1 MPNINLK
8 ELPMKAHYFFYYGAL
23 SGFLPFIGVLIK
35 DRGVSAV
42 EVGLIYTVAP
52 FFSAASKPI
61 FGAIVDHSR
70 KIKVVILSF
79 LICIMATFAAIN
91 FLPAAAQ
98 GVTEGNGSTQLN
110 LSISVT
116 PEDIA
121 SRSHVIPLSQLNLTQ
136 PALVDLSC
144 HLTCIREGNQSEND
158 VQYESV
164 RVRANVSDTNLTL
177 RFPAG
182 EVENVSG
189 TCNIFCP
196 LTGRGA
202 AAASGSV
209 LATAVFWLYCIFVTV
224 NYAAIGCANSL
235 TDTGCFELLESEGA
249 DSKSR
254 FGLHRLWGTV
264 GWGIFAAGSGYLIDG
279 LKGTSG
285 PSSRTDYSAGLYLAA
300 ALMLVD
306 AACVCIC
313 DIRKSKSTESI
324 AKDVF
329 RLVYKDSR
337 VWFLLLDATIGGVF
351 VGIVWQYHFWY
362 LDNLGASSALM
373 GATVAVR
380 SFAELPVFVC
390 AGWAIGK
397 AGHVFVLRAA
407 LVSMALSFAL
417 YSIIVN
423 PWVTLPVELLLG
435 LALGAFFTAIPS
447 YAEEVAPPGTEATT
461 MGLVMGFFEGIGT
474 ALGGMVGGAGF
485 EWLGGASTF
494 QLVAVA
500 GFTWCLL
507 AYALDASFAYLA
519 RAGKPGRSATAKR
532 RAAAPPS
539 EHGSGGEVA
548 SAEKSAYV
556 YSPVETNV

>member
-1 MPNINLK
+1 MVTVNMK
-8 ELPMKAHYFFYYGAL
+8 ELPMKTHYFFYYGAL

-61 FGAIVDHSR
+61 FGAIVDHS
-70 KIKVVILSF
+70 KQIKVVIFSF
-79 LICIMATFAAIN
+79 LLCITTTFAAIN
-91 FLPAAAQ
+91 FLPVASQRLAAH
-98 GVTEGNGSTQLN
+98 ERSLN
-110 LSISVT
+110 LSFPIN
-116 PEDIA
+116 PEEVLGT
-121 SRSHVIPLSQLNLTQ
+121 SLVIPLAE
-136 PALVDLSC
+136 P
-144 HLTCIREGNQSEND
+144 
-158 VQYESV
+158 
-164 RVRANVSDTNLTL
+164 NLTL
-177 RFPAG
+177 PNGMKVPCDLFCANQTLKHQPARIDIFAKVS
-182 EVENVSG
+182 EMNLTISLPEKVENTSG
-189 TCNIFCP
+189 PCRILCRHSTEP
-196 LTGRGA
+196 
-202 AAASGSV
+202 ASESV
-209 LATAVFWLYCIFVTV
+209 LITAVFWLYCIFVTI

-249 DSKSR
+249 DSKTR

-279 LKGTSG
+279 LKEANGN
-285 PSSRTDYSAGLYLAA
+285 SSTATDYSVGFYLAA
-300 ALMLVD
+300 ALMFVD
-306 AACVCIC
+306 ALCVLFC
-313 DIRKSKSTESI
+313 DIRKSKSTKNI

-329 RLVYKDSR
+329 RLVYRDSR

-362 LDNLGASSALM
+362 LDHLGASSGLM
-373 GATVAVR
+373 GASVAVR

-407 LVSMALSFAL
+407 LISMAVSFAL

-423 PWVTLPVELLLG
+423 PWLTLPVELLLG

-494 QLVAVA
+494 QLVALA
-500 GFTWCLL
+500 GFIWCVL
-507 AYALDASFAYLA
+507 AYALHATLACILGTRRRRTSVSKKGTAVSAAELPSRGAASSVVKRTYAYT
-519 RAGKPGRSATAKR
+519 S
-532 RAAAPPS
+532 
-539 EHGSGGEVA
+539 VQ
-548 SAEKSAYV
+548 
-556 YSPVETNV
+556 TNV

>member
-1 MPNINLK
+1 MAKINLK

-61 FGAIVDHSR
+61 FGAIVDRSK

-79 LICIMATFAAIN
+79 LICIMGTFAAIN
-91 FLPAAAQ
+91 FLPAVTG
-98 GVTEGNGSTQLN
+98 GVTGGASSTHN
-110 LSISVT
+110 LLL
-116 PEDIA
+116 
-121 SRSHVIPLSQLNLTQ
+121 VIPIAALNFTQ
-136 PALVDLSC
+136 MASVDPFCDLSC
-144 HLTCIREGNQSEND
+144 VQQGNQSVNNVQHEN
-158 VQYESV
+158 V
-164 RVRANVSDTNLTL
+164 RVRANVSEMNLTL
-177 RFPAG
+177 SFPPSDY
-182 EVENVSG
+182 ENVSG
-189 TCNIFCP
+189 ACTTFCAFMDSGP
-196 LTGRGA
+196 EL
-202 AAASGSV
+202 ASGSV

-235 TDTGCFELLESEGA
+235 TDTGCFELLESEGP
-249 DSKSR
+249 DSKNR

-264 GWGIFAAGSGYLIDG
+264 GWGVFAAGSGYLIDG
-279 LKGTSG
+279 LKGTND
-285 PSSRTDYSAGLYLAA
+285 PSSRTDYSAGFYLAA

-306 AACVCIC
+306 AACVRIC

-390 AGWAIGK
+390 AGWTIGK
-397 AGHVFVLRAA
+397 TGHVFVMRAA
-407 LVSMALSFAL
+407 LVSMAVSFVL

-494 QLVAVA
+494 QLVAAA
-500 GFTWCLL
+500 GFAWCLL
-507 AYALDASFAYLA
+507 AYALDSSLAYLA
-519 RAGKPGRSATAKR
+519 RSGRQGRSAKAKK
-532 RAAAPPS
+532 RAAAALSS
-539 EHGSGGEVA
+539 ELGSGSDVV
-548 SAEKSAYV
+548 SAERKPYAYT
-556 YSPVETNV
+556 PVETNV

>member
-1 MPNINLK
+1 
-8 ELPMKAHYFFYYGAL
+8 MKAHYFFYYGAL

-61 FGAIVDHSR
+61 FGAIVDHSK
-70 KIKVVILSF
+70 KIKVVIFSF
-79 LICIMATFAAIN
+79 LLCITATFAAIN
-91 FLPAAAQ
+91 FLPVVSQ
-98 GVTEGNGSTQLN
+98 RLTPHERSLN
-110 LSISVT
+110 LSVPVDPGQILGR
-116 PEDIA
+116 
-121 SRSHVIPLSQLNLTQ
+121 SRVIPLAELNLTWPTEMAVPCNLFCVNESLRHPLGQ
-136 PALVDLSC
+136 SVD
-144 HLTCIREGNQSEND
+144 IFAEVSEM
-158 VQYESV
+158 
-164 RVRANVSDTNLTL
+164 NLTFS
-177 RFPAG
+177 FPK
-182 EVENVSG
+182 EVENTSG
-189 TCNIFCP
+189 PCRILCHQIAEP
-196 LTGRGA
+196 
-202 AAASGSV
+202 ASQSV
-209 LATAVFWLYCIFVTV
+209 LITAVFWLYCVFVTV

-249 DSKSR
+249 DSKTR

-264 GWGIFAAGSGYLIDG
+264 GWGIFAAGSGYLIDV
-279 LKGTSG
+279 LKKANGNL
-285 PSSRTDYSAGLYLAA
+285 PSATDYSAGFYLAT
-300 ALMLVD
+300 ALMFLD
-306 AACVCIC
+306 TVCIFFC
-313 DIRKSKSTESI
+313 DIRKSKSTENI

-362 LDNLGASSALM
+362 LDHLGASSGLM
-373 GATVAVR
+373 GASVAVR

-407 LVSMALSFAL
+407 LISMAASFAL
-417 YSIIVN
+417 YSIIVD
-423 PWVTLPVELLLG
+423 PWVTLAVELLLG

-494 QLVAVA
+494 QLVALA
-500 GFTWCLL
+500 GFIWCVL
-507 AYALDASFAYLA
+507 AYALDASLDCLMGTRRRRPAA
-519 RAGKPGRSATAKR
+519 AKR
-532 RAAAPPS
+532 GTAASSS
-539 EHGSGGEVA
+539 ELASSSVA
-548 SAEKSAYV
+548 SSVAKRTYAYTSV
-556 YSPVETNV
+556 QTNV

>member
-1 MPNINLK
+1 MANINLR

-61 FGAIVDHSR
+61 FGAIVDHS
-70 KIKVVILSF
+70 KQIKVVILSF
-79 LICIMATFAAIN
+79 LLCVLTTFAAIN
-91 FLPAAAQ
+91 FLPAVAER
-98 GVTEGNGSTQLN
+98 VTEGEGSTHN

-116 PEDIA
+116 PEDITTR
-121 SRSHVIPLSQLNLTQ
+121 SRVIYMPELNLTR
-136 PALVDLSC
+136 PALLDLSC
-144 HLTCIREGNQSEND
+144 NLTCVHEGNQSVNN
-158 VQYESV
+158 VLSQSI
-164 RVRANVSDTNLTL
+164 RVHGNVSETNITL
-177 RFPAG
+177 SFPPR
-182 EVENVSG
+182 ELENVTG
-189 TCNIFCP
+189 ACTVFCP
-196 LTGRGA
+196 LTDRGPQPT
-202 AAASGSV
+202 SGSV

-235 TDTGCFELLESEGA
+235 TDTGCFELLESEGV

-279 LKGTSG
+279 LKGIG
-285 PSSRTDYSAGLYLAA
+285 GASSPTDYSAGFYLAA

-306 AACVCIC
+306 AVCVCIC
-313 DIRKSKSTESI
+313 DIRKSKSAENI
-324 AKDVF
+324 AKDVS
-329 RLVYKDSR
+329 RLIYKDSR

-373 GATVAVR
+373 GASVAVR

-397 AGHVFVLRAA
+397 TGHVLILRAA
-407 LVSMALSFAL
+407 LVSMAVSFAL
-417 YSIIVN
+417 YSIIIN
-423 PWVTLPVELLLG
+423 PWVTLLVELLLG

-500 GFTWCLL
+500 GFAWCVL
-507 AYALDASFAYLA
+507 AYALDASLAYLA
-519 RAGKPGRSATAKR
+519 GAGKRGRSATAKR

-539 EHGSGGEVA
+539 EVGSSSGVL
-548 SAEKSAYV
+548 SAEKRTYAYTSV
-556 YSPVETNV
+556 QTNV

>member
-1 MPNINLK
+1 MPNVNLK

-35 DRGVSAV
+35 DRGVPAV

-61 FGAIVDHSR
+61 FGAIVDHSK

-91 FLPAAAQ
+91 FLPAAGH
-98 GVTEGNGSTQLN
+98 GVTGGDGSTHN

-121 SRSHVIPLSQLNLTQ
+121 SRFRVIPLPALNLTQ
-136 PALVDLSC
+136 TALVDLPCDLSC
-144 HLTCIREGNQSEND
+144 VQEGNQSVNN
-158 VQYESV
+158 VQYESA
-164 RVRANVSDTNLTL
+164 RVRANA
-177 RFPAG
+177 P
-182 EVENVSG
+182 
-189 TCNIFCP
+189 
-196 LTGRGA
+196 
-202 AAASGSV
+202 
-209 LATAVFWLYCIFVTV
+209 
-224 NYAAIGCANSL
+224 
-235 TDTGCFELLESEGA
+235 

-285 PSSRTDYSAGLYLAA
+285 PSAHTDYSAGFYLAA

-313 DIRKSKSTESI
+313 DIRKSKSTENI

-407 LVSMALSFAL
+407 LVSMAVSFAL

-519 RAGKPGRSATAKR
+519 RAGRRDRSETVQKEVSGHAKHDHDSVGRSACDAWITSR
-532 RAAAPPS
+532 S
-539 EHGSGGEVA
+539 HM
-548 SAEKSAYV
+548 
-556 YSPVETNV
+556 

>member
-1 MPNINLK
+1 
-8 ELPMKAHYFFYYGAL
+8 MKAHYFFYYGAL

-98 GVTEGNGSTQLN
+98 GVTEGNGSTHN

-121 SRSHVIPLSQLNLTQ
+121 TRSHVIPLPQLNLTQ

-144 HLTCIREGNQSEND
+144 HLTCMREGNQSEND

-196 LTGRGA
+196 LTGRGPE
-202 AAASGSV
+202 AASGSV

-264 GWGIFAAGSGYLIDG
+264 GWGVFAAGSGYLIDG

-407 LVSMALSFAL
+407 LVSIAVSFAL

-507 AYALDASFAYLA
+507 AYALDASFAYLT
-519 RAGKPGRSATAKR
+519 RAGRPGRLATAKR
-532 RAAAPPS
+532 RAAAPPT

-548 SAEKSAYV
+548 SAEKRAYA

>member
-1 MPNINLK
+1 
-8 ELPMKAHYFFYYGAL
+8 MKAHYFFYYGAL

-61 FGAIVDHSR
+61 FGAIVDHSK

-79 LICIMATFAAIN
+79 LICIMGTFAAIN
-91 FLPAAAQ
+91 FLPAVTG
-98 GVTEGNGSTQLN
+98 GVTGGASSTHN
-110 LSISVT
+110 LSISIT
-116 PEDIA
+116 PKDIA
-121 SRSHVIPLSQLNLTQ
+121 SRLLVIPIAALNFTQ
-136 PALVDLSC
+136 MALVNPFCDLSC
-144 HLTCIREGNQSEND
+144 VQEGNQSVNNVQHEN
-158 VQYESV
+158 Q
-164 RVRANVSDTNLTL
+164 RQ
-177 RFPAG
+177 
-182 EVENVSG
+182 
-189 TCNIFCP
+189 
-196 LTGRGA
+196 
-202 AAASGSV
+202 
-209 LATAVFWLYCIFVTV
+209 VFWLYCIFVTV

-249 DSKSR
+249 DSKNR

-264 GWGIFAAGSGYLIDG
+264 GWGVFAAGSGYLIDG
-279 LKGTSG
+279 LKGTND
-285 PSSRTDYSAGLYLAA
+285 PSSRTDYSAGFYLAA

-306 AACVCIC
+306 AACVRIC

-390 AGWAIGK
+390 AGWTIGK
-397 AGHVFVLRAA
+397 TGHVFVLRAA
-407 LVSMALSFAL
+407 LVSMAVSFVL

-500 GFTWCLL
+500 GFAWCLL
-507 AYALDASFAYLA
+507 AYALDSSLAYLA
-519 RAGKPGRSATAKR
+519 RSGRQGRSAKAKKG
-532 RAAAPPS
+532 AAAALSS
-539 EHGSGGEVA
+539 ELGSGSDVV
-548 SAEKSAYV
+548 SAERKPYAYT
-556 YSPVETNV
+556 PVETNV

>member
-1 MPNINLK
+1 
-8 ELPMKAHYFFYYGAL
+8 MKAHYFFYYGAL
-23 SGFLPFIGVLIK
+23 SGFLPFIGILIK

-61 FGAIVDHSR
+61 FGAIVDHS
-70 KIKVVILSF
+70 KQIKVVIISF

-91 FLPAAAQ
+91 FLP
-98 GVTEGNGSTQLN
+98 GVARGVAEDGASPHN

-116 PEDIA
+116 PDDIA
-121 SRSHVIPLSQLNLTQ
+121 SKSRVIPLPQLNLTR
-136 PALVDLSC
+136 PAVANLYCDLSC
-144 HLTCIREGNQSEND
+144 VQEANQSVDD
-158 VQYESV
+158 VRSGGV
-164 RVRANVSDTNLTL
+164 PVFANVSDANLTL
-177 RFPAG
+177 SFPPR
-182 EVENVSG
+182 EIENLSG
-189 TCNIFCP
+189 TCIVVCP
-196 LTGRGA
+196 LTNRGQGR
-202 AAASGSV
+202 ASGSV

-279 LKGTSG
+279 LKGTNG
-285 PSSRTDYSAGLYLAA
+285 QSSPTDYSAGFYLAA
-300 ALMLVD
+300 VLMLVD

-313 DIRKSKSTESI
+313 DIRKSKSTENI

-329 RLVYKDSR
+329 RLVYKDTR

-373 GATVAVR
+373 GASVAVR

-390 AGWAIGK
+390 AGWAVGK

-407 LVSMALSFAL
+407 LLSMAASFAL

-500 GFTWCLL
+500 GFMWCLL
-507 AYALDASFAYLA
+507 AYALAASFAYFA
-519 RAGKPGRSATAKR
+519 RASRRGRLATAKR
-532 RAAAPPS
+532 RAAAPRS
-539 EHGSGGEVA
+539 EIGSSRGVS
-548 SAEKSAYV
+548 SAETRTYAYTSV
-556 YSPVETNV
+556 QTNV

>member
-1 MPNINLK
+1 MPHINLK

-61 FGAIVDHSR
+61 FGAIVDHS
-70 KIKVVILSF
+70 KQIKVVILSF

-91 FLPAAAQ
+91 FLPGVAQ
-98 GVTEGNGSTQLN
+98 GVTEDDASSHN
-110 LSISVT
+110 LSISVA

-121 SRSHVIPLSQLNLTQ
+121 SKSRVIPLSQLNLTR
-136 PALVDLSC
+136 PAVANLYCDLSC
-144 HLTCIREGNQSEND
+144 VQEANQSVDD
-158 VQYESV
+158 VRSGSV
-164 RVRANVSDTNLTL
+164 RVFANVSDANLTL
-177 RFPAG
+177 SFPPR
-182 EVENVSG
+182 EIENVSG
-189 TCNIFCP
+189 TCIVVCP
-196 LTGRGA
+196 LTNRGQGRT
-202 AAASGSV
+202 SGSV

-279 LKGTSG
+279 LK
-285 PSSRTDYSAGLYLAA
+285 DYSAGFYLAA
-300 ALMLVD
+300 VLMLVD

-313 DIRKSKSTESI
+313 DIRKSKSTENI

-329 RLVYKDSR
+329 RLVYKDTR

-373 GATVAVR
+373 GASVAVR

-407 LVSMALSFAL
+407 LLSMAASFAL

-447 YAEEVAPPGTEATT
+447 YAEEVAPPGTEGHNYGTRD
-461 MGLVMGFFEGIGT
+461 GL
-474 ALGGMVGGAGF
+474 L
-485 EWLGGASTF
+485 
-494 QLVAVA
+494 
-500 GFTWCLL
+500 
-507 AYALDASFAYLA
+507 
-519 RAGKPGRSATAKR
+519 R
-532 RAAAPPS
+532 R
-539 EHGSGGEVA
+539 HR
-548 SAEKSAYV
+548 
-556 YSPVETNV
+556 

>member
-1 MPNINLK
+1 
-8 ELPMKAHYFFYYGAL
+8 MKAHYFFYYGAL

-61 FGAIVDHSR
+61 FGAIVDHS
-70 KIKVVILSF
+70 KQIKVVIFSF
-79 LICIMATFAAIN
+79 LLCITATFAAIN
-91 FLPAAAQ
+91 FLPVVSQ
-98 GVTEGNGSTQLN
+98 RLTEHERFLN
-110 LSISVT
+110 LSVPINSEEVLGIT
-116 PEDIA
+116 RVMHLAE
-121 SRSHVIPLSQLNLTQ
+121 LNLTW
-136 PALVDLSC
+136 PIEMEVSCKLFCVNHSLKHSLDHGVD
-144 HLTCIREGNQSEND
+144 TFAEVSE
-158 VQYESV
+158 
-164 RVRANVSDTNLTL
+164 TNLTL
-177 RFPAG
+177 SFPTEA
-182 EVENVSG
+182 ENTSG
-189 TCNIFCP
+189 PCRVLCRHTAEP
-196 LTGRGA
+196 
-202 AAASGSV
+202 ASESV
-209 LATAVFWLYCIFVTV
+209 LITAVFWLYCIFVTV

-249 DSKSR
+249 DSKTR

-279 LKGTSG
+279 LKTAN
-285 PSSRTDYSAGLYLAA
+285 SSSATATDYSAGFYLVA
-300 ALMLVD
+300 ALISVD
-306 AACVCIC
+306 AACIFFC
-313 DIRKSKSTESI
+313 DIRKSKSTENI

-362 LDNLGASSALM
+362 LDHLGASSGLM
-373 GATVAVR
+373 GASVAVR

-390 AGWAIGK
+390 AGWTIRK

-407 LVSMALSFAL
+407 LISMAASFAL

-485 EWLGGASTF
+485 EWLGGAFTF
-494 QLVAVA
+494 QLVALA
-500 GFTWCLL
+500 GFIWCVL
-507 AYALDASFAYLA
+507 AYALDASLA
-519 RAGKPGRSATAKR
+519 CLVGTRRRRPAAVKRGTVVSPAELASSSAASSMAKR
-532 RAAAPPS
+532 TY
-539 EHGSGGEVA
+539 
-548 SAEKSAYV
+548 AYTSV
-556 YSPVETNV
+556 QTNV

>member
-61 FGAIVDHSR
+61 FGAIVDHSK

-79 LICIMATFAAIN
+79 LICITATFAAIN
-91 FLPAAAQ
+91 FLPAAGP
-98 GVTEGNGSTQLN
+98 GVTGGDGSTNN

-116 PEDIA
+116 SEDIA
-121 SRSHVIPLSQLNLTQ
+121 SGFHVIPLSALNLTQ
-136 PALVDLSC
+136 TAPLDLFCDLSC
-144 HLTCIREGNQSEND
+144 VQEGNQSVNNALYEN
-158 VQYESV
+158 V

-177 RFPAG
+177 SFPTS
-182 EVENVSG
+182 EVQNVSG
-189 TCNIFCP
+189 ICTVFCP
-196 LTGRGA
+196 LTDSGPEYA
-202 AAASGSV
+202 TGSV

-285 PSSRTDYSAGLYLAA
+285 PSSRTDYSAGFYLAA

-397 AGHVFVLRAA
+397 AGHVFILRAA
-407 LVSMALSFAL
+407 LVSMAASFAF

-500 GFTWCLL
+500 GFMWCLL
-507 AYALDASFAYLA
+507 AYALDASFAYFA
-519 RAGKPGRSATAKR
+519 RAGRQGRSAKAKR

-539 EHGSGGEVA
+539 ELGSGGDVV
-548 SAEKSAYV
+548 SAERKPYAYT
-556 YSPVETNV
+556 PVETNV

>member
-1 MPNINLK
+1 
-8 ELPMKAHYFFYYGAL
+8 MKAHYFFYYGAL

-61 FGAIVDHSR
+61 FGAIVDRSK

-79 LICIMATFAAIN
+79 LICIMGTFAAIN
-91 FLPAAAQ
+91 FLPAVTG
-98 GVTEGNGSTQLN
+98 GVTGGASSTRN
-110 LSISVT
+110 LSISIT

-121 SRSHVIPLSQLNLTQ
+121 SRHLVIPIAALNFTQ
-136 PALVDLSC
+136 TALVNPSCDLSC
-144 HLTCIREGNQSEND
+144 VQEGNQSVNNVQHENL
-158 VQYESV
+158 
-164 RVRANVSDTNLTL
+164 RVRANVSEMNLTL
-177 RFPAG
+177 SFPLSDF
-182 EVENVSG
+182 ENVSG
-189 TCNIFCP
+189 ACTTFCVLIDSGP
-196 LTGRGA
+196 EL
-202 AAASGSV
+202 ASGSV

-249 DSKSR
+249 DSKNR

-264 GWGIFAAGSGYLIDG
+264 GWGVFAAGSGYLIDG
-279 LKGTSG
+279 LKGTND
-285 PSSRTDYSAGLYLAA
+285 PSSRTDYSAGFYLAA

-306 AACVCIC
+306 AACVRIC

-380 SFAELPVFVC
+380 SFAELPVFLC
-390 AGWAIGK
+390 AGWTIGK
-397 AGHVFVLRAA
+397 TGHVFVLRAA
-407 LVSMALSFAL
+407 LVSMAVSFVL

-500 GFTWCLL
+500 GFAWCLL
-507 AYALDASFAYLA
+507 AYALDSSLAYLA
-519 RAGKPGRSATAKR
+519 RSGRQGRSAKAKQ
-532 RAAAPPS
+532 RAAAALS
-539 EHGSGGEVA
+539 SALGSGSDVV
-548 SAEKSAYV
+548 SAERKPYAYT
-556 YSPVETNV
+556 PVETNV